1 MTVASLNLCKELYEL
16 SGWEPNSWWWTE
28 DYQGTTKDTKW
39 SVSDEPIIASGRNE
53 GLSSYPAYDLGYLL
67 RKLPRKLNG
76 VNSKQRDGNF
86 NLYASRGKTAW
97 VASYADA
104 DGSIIR
110 RLKKDAESQ
119 NNRNFWFIHG
129 SSDTPENATAK
140 LAIELWKQGVLSK

>member
-1 MTVASLNLCKELYEL
+1 MTTASLPLCRELYEL
-16 SGWEPNSWWWTE
+16 SGWKPKSDEMPVSWWENRTPST
-28 DYQGTTKDTKW
+28 G
-39 SVSDEPIIASGRNE
+39 IIIPDGCI
-53 GLSSYPAYDLGYLL
+53 PAYDLGFLL

-110 RLKKDAESQ
+110 RLKEGAESQ

-129 SSDTPENATAK
+129 SADTPEDAACK
-140 LAIELWKQGVLSK
+140 LLCELIRQKVLTP